1 MCDDGCQKMQNADA
15 HLDHTSLMHRHE
27 DGDDRK
33 QGNRTAADGIGR
45 RKHGLIVDECQ
56 WAWIQTLHF
65 AEIMRHIVAILIFQ
79 LFESLNLFRWT
90 EQKYR

>member
-27 DGDDRK
+27 DSDDRK

-56 WAWIQTLHF
+56 WA
-65 AEIMRHIVAILIFQ
+65 
-79 LFESLNLFRWT
+79 
-90 EQKYR
+90 